1 LTIAVPL
8 DAELAAEPTSAVLPP
23 CLGNWRLRRAG
34 GLAAPV
40 RCVLRPLAGVA
51 VGEVQAGTCSARRP
65 GGMPGVLLLSYVI
78 GGSAVASS
86 GPSRRLLQAGDLSL
100 WPGEQALSL
109 HVAESLHLLALALP
123 AQPGDER
130 LVAPPGGLRIGRDD
144 PLGQMLAGFFDGLSH
159 SFGVLDERQGSL
171 AIGMV
176 RALLAQCL
184 QRRQP
189 ESPAAVPPP
198 MLARILA
205 YTEARLGDPGLT
217 PQRIADAHGIS
228 LRSLQVLFERKGLR
242 VAEWIRDERLA
253 RCRDALAQPGW
264 DGRIID
270 VALQWGFNNP
280 SHFSRLFR
288 QRFGRAPRQVRA
300 QARHLPRS
308 AT

>member
-1 LTIAVPL
+1 
-8 DAELAAEPTSAVLPP
+8 
-23 CLGNWRLRRAG
+23 
-34 GLAAPV
+34 
-40 RCVLRPLAGVA
+40 
-51 VGEVQAGTCSARRP
+51 
-65 GGMPGVLLLSYVI
+65 
-78 GGSAVASS
+78 
-86 GPSRRLLQAGDLSL
+86 
-100 WPGEQALSL
+100 
-109 HVAESLHLLALALP
+109 
-123 AQPGDER
+123 
-130 LVAPPGGLRIGRDD
+130 
-144 PLGQMLAGFFDGLSH
+144 
-159 SFGVLDERQGSL
+159 
-171 AIGMV
+171 
-176 RALLAQCL
+176 
-184 QRRQP
+184 
-189 ESPAAVPPP
+189 VPPP